1 MRYRVSVVSGLML
14 IMTSGASVHP
24 QSLEESVRV
33 IAQSFH
39 EALSRGDSTA
49 ALTILHPEVLVFEG
63 GRSETKEQ
71 YSRAHLRADIA
82 LASAVRRETLSD
94 AVLVHKD
101 VAVYARDYR
110 ARGQYRDREVDFTA
124 SETFA
129 GARRMAHPAH
139 PLIEHENIGVMLD
152 DRLDGQLAGRAVRDN
167 GDVGLG
173 AEECLQ
179 ALQNNCVIIDDHQ
192 TNHRGR
198 RRSSFFPERH
208 FWIREFHWTE
218 P

>member
-14 IMTSGASVHP
+14 IMTSGAPVHP

-49 ALTILHPEVLVFEG
+49 ALAILHPEVLVFEG

-82 LASAVRRETLSD
+82 FASAVRRETLSD
-94 AVLVHKD
+94 SVLVHKD

-124 SETFA
+124 SETMVLLRAPA
-129 GARRMAHPAH
+129 GWRILH
-139 PLIEHENIGVMLD
+139 
-152 DRLDGQLAGRAVRDN
+152 
-167 GDVGLG
+167 
-173 AEECLQ
+173 
-179 ALQNNCVIIDDHQ
+179 
-192 TNHRGR
+192 
-198 RRSSFFPERH
+198 
-208 FWIREFHWTE
+208 IRW